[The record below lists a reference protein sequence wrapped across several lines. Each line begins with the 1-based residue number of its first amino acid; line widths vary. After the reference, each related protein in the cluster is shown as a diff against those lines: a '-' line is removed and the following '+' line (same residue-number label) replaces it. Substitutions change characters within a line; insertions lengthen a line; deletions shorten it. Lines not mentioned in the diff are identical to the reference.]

1 MRKLFIFLAL
11 AIILLAGTFLFKPS
25 SDVQE
30 TIPLK
35 VLDSETEQVT
45 LKNPR
50 YANGDLDAIFDD
62 EIEPEVLEF
71 DLKSHSSVNEI
82 KKVGLGNQVVMF
94 YDVHSLYGL
103 SQALGE
109 PEFTDMRTG
118 KLVQRDWRYVYFGND
133 TRDVYGNGQ
142 CNTLENGTE
151 ICEQII
157 TGTET
162 YLTWLPYNSRDIPK
176 GQMRIGIETYVNE
189 KDWNDVVWNVG
200 GKRIDRHA
208 NFYGSTRYEYYLFQ
222 DNWNSCFNTA
232 GNQCAQTFTIGTVG
246 ANENFS
252 IAGVSL
258 RLFKQDTP
266 DISTVYITAVNAI
279 GDPNMSAIYSSGT
292 FNGNDLGTDTAG
304 AFYNISLSPN
314 ILLNASTKYAIVLNS
329 NGTTTTDDINW
340 NKHTSGNYTGGQGYL
355 GTISTNSFTGFAGDF
370 AFEVWGNST
379 VVVTDLNIFL
389 ISPANNTNFTENNI
403 SLQSNVTPDSGI
415 TIANVS
421 LYINGTINETNT
433 SGISGTYNFSKT
445 LSDGNYNWTIK
456 AYGND
461 SIQYNATNGTLFFAI
476 NLTEINVTLNSPT
489 NATITNDL
497 SNIFNASATGN
508 SYDLDNATLYIWFSN
523 GTLFLNETN
532 TSISGTGTSEFTI
545 NATLD
550 GFANYLW
557 NFYVCGNATLNNYC
571 TFATNNFTLILSPFS
586 ENSVNYTGNVLE
598 TSGQIFTINVS
609 ANPSVSAVSGKLW
622 YNGSDYTA
630 NISNPTSGIYI
641 SNNSIDI
648 PLQESGYSVNKS
660 FFWQFD
666 VTLDDGTLT
675 QQNTSTNNQIVN
687 RTYFELCNATYPT
700 PLINFTTKSA
710 ENPFPEVNATFKSA
724 WSWFV
729 STGEGSVTRNTSYED
744 VNENKTTFDF
754 CTSNYT
760 TSFIT
765 TSIINYDANLYSP
778 NFYYLKN
785 ATLSNTTQDIEL
797 FLLNDSKATVTV
809 IKVREEA
816 QQPIEDALIQIQ
828 LFDVGT
834 NTYFTVAMAETNFDG
849 EDVVYLNW
857 YDTLYKFIII
867 IDGETV
873 KSTQPYKIAETPQ
886 IFDIIGDI
894 TFSFEK
900 FRDFQYS
907 LVYNNLTGNFV
918 LTYTKPS
925 GAVDEAC
932 LRVTRRTAQNDTQI
946 CLTCEASSSATLFCN
961 INNQGNG
968 TYIASFYATGS
979 LDLVDWITTTIG
991 GSFAEEIFEE
1001 LGLEDATAYAIL
1013 FGGLVFALFLVTPVL
1028 GIIGIIL
1035 GIFGASALGF
1045 ATIDYMTYFG
1055 ILILGGIMIW
1065 ILKR

>member
-11 AIILLAGTFLFKPS
+11 AIILLIGTFLFKPS

-35 VLDSETEQVT
+35 VLDSETGQVT

-82 KKVGLGNQVVMF
+82 KKVRLGNQIVMF
-94 YDVHSLYGL
+94 YNINSLYGL

-118 KLVQRDWRYVYFGND
+118 QIIQRDWKYVYFGND

-142 CNTLENGTE
+142 CNILENGTE

-200 GKRIDRHA
+200 GKRIDKHA
-208 NFYGSTRYEYYLFQ
+208 EFYGSTRFEFQ
-222 DNWNSCFNTA
+222 LTDGANWFVADNNE
-232 GNQCAQTFTIGTVG
+232 QIGQSFKVGVVG
-246 ANENFS
+246 ANESFD

-258 RLFKQDTP
+258 KLFRAVNPGIVYVNLTGTTSTGVP
-266 DISTVYITAVNAI
+266 NTTVYA
-279 GDPNMSAIYSSGT
+279 SGT
-292 FNGNDLGTDTAG
+292 FNCSTAGTSNAG
-304 AFYNISLSPN
+304 AFFNITLSAFQLQPGGN
-314 ILLNASTKYAIVLNS
+314 YSIILAAP
-329 NGTTTTDDINW
+329 
-340 NKHTSGNYTGGQGYL
+340 SGNDTARCDWKEAASNPYSGGGSVLGVYPGSTWTPQG
-355 GTISTNSFTGFAGDF
+355 TDMV
-370 AFEVWGNST
+370 FEVWGNST

-389 ISPANNTNFTENNI
+389 ISPTNNTNFTENNI

-415 TIANVS
+415 TITNVS

-445 LSDGNYNWTIK
+445 LPDGNYNWTVR

-461 SIQYNATNGTLFFAI
+461 SVQYNATNGTLFFTI

-508 SYDLDNATLYIWFSN
+508 SYNLNNATLYIWFSN
-523 GTLFLNETN
+523 GTLFLNEIN

-550 GFANYLW
+550 GFTNYLW
-557 NFYVCGNATLNNYC
+557 NFYVCGNATLNSYC

-586 ENSVNYTGNVLE
+586 ENSVNYTNDVLE
-598 TSGQIFTINVS
+598 TSRQTFIINVS

-630 NISNPTSGIYI
+630 NISNPASGIYI
-641 SNNSIDI
+641 SNDSIDI

-675 QQNTSTNNQIVN
+675 QQNTSINNQIVN

-754 CTSNYT
+754 CTSSYT

-765 TSIINYDANLYSP
+765 TSTINYDANLYSP

-797 FLLNDSKATVTV
+797 FLLNDSKATITV

-816 QQPIEDALIQIQ
+816 QQPIEDALVQIQ

-834 NTYFTVAMAETNFDG
+834 NTYFIVAMAETNFDG

-873 KSTQPYKIAETPQ
+873 KSTQPFKVAETPQ

-900 FRDFQYS
+900 FKDFQYS
-907 LVYNNLTGNFV
+907 LVYNNVSGNFV

-968 TYIASFYATGS
+968 TYIAAFYATGS